1 MHVRDVIADFI
12 AEILTLRVVSSTGM
26 WITFIQKQW
35 PACNKHSGS
44 WQSHKHHFNLDQH
57 YYFHIHLPP
66 FLLCGLSKLLHSEL
80 HWLDISQR
88 VQYKLG
94 VIVHQC
100 LQNNAPQYLVDYCKR
115 TSNVSSRQRLRSANR
130 YQLIVARHQTLIN
143 AWWPWIPSGF
153 GTCAEHPAVVCQEC
167 TVADDV
173 PSRDEDCTFPVVI
186 VLHSI
191 TAVCPR
197 LLTVGDSVVFVCF
210 SFWFCTVP
218 LQCKWRDSVT
228 LISTLLFTY
237 LLISQMMQDRTIVTM
252 EGQ

>member
-130 YQLIVARHQTLIN
+130 YQLIVPRHRRSMFGRRAFSIAGPMEWNSFPDSLQDP
-143 AWWPWIPSGF
+143 AWSTDSFRSALKTSQRYGTISALEALRDALYKYTTTTTTTSHFSPFSLPIPF
-153 GTCAEHPAVVCQEC
+153 PRPPYRLPLL
-167 TVADDV
+167 
-173 PSRDEDCTFPVVI
+173 PSRPFP
-186 VLHSI
+186 SI
-191 TAVCPR
+191 
-197 LLTVGDSVVFVCF
+197 LFF
-210 SFWFCTVP
+210 SFQRRGA
-218 LQCKWRDSVT
+218 LK
-228 LISTLLFTY
+228 
-237 LLISQMMQDRTIVTM
+237 
-252 EGQ
+252 